1 MVAATGFDSLDA
13 LVDAT
18 VPKAIRRPDLMDLGE
33 YTHGMRES
41 EFLTKFKCARS
52 RAPLCSG
59 CKPTPCAYSIL
70 AQAELCTFN
79 AALLE
84 LGCPGYAILVS
95 AGISCGAKVYEPQ
108 PSVEHKAVCALQS
121 AP

>member
-59 CKPTPCAYSIL
+59 
-70 AQAELCTFN
+70 
-79 AALLE
+79 
-84 LGCPGYAILVS
+84 
-95 AGISCGAKVYEPQ
+95 
-108 PSVEHKAVCALQS
+108 
-121 AP
+121 